1 MENPNIIQYI
11 SVVVPVYNEEGCL
24 QELIDRTIRA
34 LDSTGKKYEFILVD
48 DGSRDASGTLLR
60 DYQKE
65 RPDVVRIID
74 FNGNFGQHTAI
85 IAGFERAKGDVVVT
99 LDADLQNPPEEIGKL
114 IKKIDEGYDVVGAYR
129 KTREDSFF
137 RKYASKLVN
146 FARDK
151 MTNIRMKDQGCMLR
165 AYKKNVVDGIIHTNE
180 RSLFIPALAYTL
192 ASNPTEVEVEHS
204 ERLSGESKYNLYRLI
219 RLNFDLITGFTLM
232 PLQVFTIGGFLASL
246 GSLALVMVLL
256 FRRFFLGS
264 EAEGVFTLFAILFFL
279 VSVAIVGIGLIGEYV
294 GRIYQVVQARPKYII
309 KDTVGFDGK

>member
-1 MENPNIIQYI
+1 M
-11 SVVVPVYNEEGCL
+11 
-24 QELIDRTIRA
+24 
-34 LDSTGKKYEFILVD
+34 
-48 DGSRDASGTLLR
+48 
-60 DYQKE
+60 
-65 RPDVVRIID
+65 
-74 FNGNFGQHTAI
+74 
-85 IAGFERAKGDVVVT
+85 T

-246 GSLALVMVLL
+246 GSLTLVMVLL

>member
-1 MENPNIIQYI
+1 MKI
-11 SVVVPVYNEEGCL
+11 SVVIPVYNEEGNL
-24 QELIDRTIRA
+24 AA
-34 LDSTGKKYEFILVD
+34 LFKRLCKSMDEIGRPWEAIFVN
-48 DGSRDASGTLLR
+48 DGSRDASGELLR
-60 DYQKE
+60 QYQKE

-85 IAGFERAKGDVVVT
+85 VAGFERAKGDIVVT
-99 LDADLQNPPEEIGKL
+99 IDADLQNPPEEIHKL
-114 IKKIDEGYDVVGAYR
+114 IEKIDEGHDAVGAYR
-129 KTREDSFF
+129 KKREDTFF

-151 MTNIRMKDQGCMLR
+151 MTSIRMKDQGCMLR
-165 AYKKNVVDGIIHTNE
+165 AYKRKIVDGIIQTNE

-204 ERLSGESKYNLYRLI
+204 ERLAGESKYSLYKLI
-219 RLNFDLITGFTLM
+219 RLNFDLITGFTLV
-232 PLQVFTIGGFLASL
+232 PLQVFTIGGFISSL
-246 GSLALVMVLL
+246 GSLALVAILL

-264 EAEGVFTLFAILFFL
+264 EAEGLFTLFAILFFL

>member
-1 MENPNIIQYI
+1 MEI
-11 SVVVPVYNEEGCL
+11 SVIIPVYNEEGNLAPLFKRLCKSMD
-24 QELIDRTIRA
+24 EIGRPWEVI
-34 LDSTGKKYEFILVD
+34 FIN
-48 DGSRDASGTLLR
+48 DASGTLLR

>member
-1 MENPNIIQYI
+1 MEI
-11 SVVVPVYNEEGCL
+11 SVIIPVYNEEGNLAPLFKRLCKSMD
-24 QELIDRTIRA
+24 EIGRPWEVI
-34 LDSTGKKYEFILVD
+34 FIN

-85 IAGFERAKGDVVVT
+85 IAGFERAKGDIFVT

-146 FARDK
+146 FSRDK

-165 AYKKNVVDGIIHTNE
+165 AYKKNVVEGIIHTNE
-180 RSLFIPALAYTL
+180 RSLFKPALAYTL

-219 RLNFDLITGFTLM
+219 RLNFDLITGFTLV

-246 GSLALVMVLL
+246 GSLALVMILL

>member
-1 MENPNIIQYI
+1 MEI
-11 SVVVPVYNEEGCL
+11 SVIIPVYNEEGNLAPLFKRLCKSMD
-24 QELIDRTIRA
+24 EIGRPWEVI
-34 LDSTGKKYEFILVD
+34 FIN

-165 AYKKNVVDGIIHTNE
+165 AYKKMW
-180 RSLFIPALAYTL
+180 L
-192 ASNPTEVEVEHS
+192 TE
-204 ERLSGESKYNLYRLI
+204 
-219 RLNFDLITGFTLM
+219 
-232 PLQVFTIGGFLASL
+232 
-246 GSLALVMVLL
+246 
-256 FRRFFLGS
+256 
-264 EAEGVFTLFAILFFL
+264 
-279 VSVAIVGIGLIGEYV
+279 
-294 GRIYQVVQARPKYII
+294 
-309 KDTVGFDGK
+309 

>member
-1 MENPNIIQYI
+1 MEI
-11 SVVVPVYNEEGCL
+11 SVIIPVYNEEGNLAPLFKRLCKSMD
-24 QELIDRTIRA
+24 EIGRPWEVI
-34 LDSTGKKYEFILVD
+34 FIN

-85 IAGFERAKGDVVVT
+85 IAGFERAKGDIFVT

-129 KTREDSFF
+129 KTREASFF

-146 FARDK
+146 FSRDK

-165 AYKKNVVDGIIHTNE
+165 AYKKNVVEGIIHTNE

-204 ERLSGESKYNLYRLI
+204 ERLSGESKYN
-219 RLNFDLITGFTLM
+219 FDLITGFTLV

-246 GSLALVMVLL
+246 GSLALVMILL

>member
-1 MENPNIIQYI
+1 MEI
-11 SVVVPVYNEEGCL
+11 SVIIPVYNEEGNL
-24 QELIDRTIRA
+24 APLFKRLPWEVI
-34 LDSTGKKYEFILVD
+34 FIN

-85 IAGFERAKGDVVVT
+85 IAGFERAKGDIFVT

-146 FARDK
+146 FSRDK

-165 AYKKNVVDGIIHTNE
+165 AYKKNVVEGIIHTNE

-219 RLNFDLITGFTLM
+219 RLNFDLITGFTLV

-246 GSLALVMVLL
+246 GSLALVMILL

>member
-1 MENPNIIQYI
+1 M
-11 SVVVPVYNEEGCL
+11 G
-24 QELIDRTIRA
+24 
-34 LDSTGKKYEFILVD
+34 GHFIN

-165 AYKKNVVDGIIHTNE
+165 AYKKMW
-180 RSLFIPALAYTL
+180 L
-192 ASNPTEVEVEHS
+192 TE
-204 ERLSGESKYNLYRLI
+204 
-219 RLNFDLITGFTLM
+219 
-232 PLQVFTIGGFLASL
+232 
-246 GSLALVMVLL
+246 
-256 FRRFFLGS
+256 
-264 EAEGVFTLFAILFFL
+264 
-279 VSVAIVGIGLIGEYV
+279 
-294 GRIYQVVQARPKYII
+294 
-309 KDTVGFDGK
+309 